1 MNAHQCEVCYDYYY
15 HDRPNPD
22 GVCGMMCLRELNNL
36 ILDEEVRRE
45 EE

>member
-15 HDRPNPD
+15 HDNPNPD
-22 GVCGMMCLRELNNL
+22 GVCGMACLHELNDR
-36 ILDEEVRRE
+36 IRDWECEGE

>member
-15 HDRPNPD
+15 HDKPNPD
-22 GVCGMMCLRELNNL
+22 GVCGMACLRELNNSFR
-36 ILDEEVRRE
+36 DWECEGE